1 MLSRGIKYNWV
12 MTSPDW
18 EASFLSEIQQAQA
31 ARQRGNEGM
40 ARVCARRA
48 AGIAVFAYFNRKGVD
63 SRSPSAVERLKLL
76 IALPDTPETVRET
89 ARYFLI
95 HVTPEYALPIDVD
108 LLEEAQKLRLSLA
121 ALP

>member
-1 MLSRGIKYNWV
+1 
-12 MTSPDW
+12 MTTPDW
-18 EASFLSEIQQAQA
+18 EASFLTEIEQAQA
-31 ARQRGNEGM
+31 ARRRGKEGM

-48 AGIAVFAYFNRKGVD
+48 AGIAVQAYFNRRGLD
-63 SRSPSAVERLKLL
+63 NGSPSAVERLKLL
-76 IALPDTPETVRET
+76 IALPETPEAVREI